1 MQIIV
6 CILQKKPDVRVVLHR
21 CRAMQT
27 TQGLVAL
34 RVGICVSVE
43 GIGLRKVV

>member
-1 MQIIV
+1 
-6 CILQKKPDVRVVLHR
+6 
-21 CRAMQT
+21 MQT

-43 GIGLRKVV
+43 GIGLRKVYRQDNIR